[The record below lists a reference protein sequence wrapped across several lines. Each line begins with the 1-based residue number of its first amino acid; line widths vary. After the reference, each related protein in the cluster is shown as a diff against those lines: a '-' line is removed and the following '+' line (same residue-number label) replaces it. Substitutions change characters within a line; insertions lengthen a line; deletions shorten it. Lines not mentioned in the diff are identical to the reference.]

1 MKRIVYMVLC
11 LLLSFSFAQAQ
22 SECESMLEAA
32 NGYYSKGDYE
42 KAAKMYKVVQEDCGD
57 NYGGSASKLK
67 DCNRKLKEDSD
78 YRKCTTIESCDAY
91 LETYPNGRY
100 MAKVQQKRAK
110 LVKDKEDARLRAEED
125 AAYENCTT
133 EEDCEEYLADY
144 PEGRY
149 VEQVQAKL
157 EQLVEERLMRE
168 EDEAYA
174 NCTTELACAA
184 YLKEYPNGR
193 YYSRVVA
200 KKNTL
205 EAERLRKEKE
215 AAKTAYMK
223 IQKIE
228 FANVK
233 KNGDIID
240 SYGSTLYASDI
251 KYLKP
256 RITYDGILDEYK
268 YVTLYCKIVKPDG
281 SIETNSNS
289 PSGYT
294 YSDSFYVQTGTYNTH
309 LLTGWGN
316 ENGNC
321 YSAGNHRLEIWYEGN
336 RIYQTSF
343 MVKTKENA
351 LSRGNWRTALMK
363 CRTYVMQSYD
373 NGSYKGQLYD
383 SKRSGLG
390 MYYWNGVAYY
400 IGNWGSNTK
409 NGNAIYMA
417 EPGYVVSNCPDC
429 VYYVGGWSNGDKS
442 GTGTCYDKFGNLIYY
457 GTFVNDKPTQTYP
470 MTGYSSYK
478 FECQE
483 LSCGDYYI
491 GETKDGHR
499 HGKGVYIWSRGDMWY
514 GNWTDG
520 QRDGYGIYMPYQ
532 GSVST
537 GTWKGDTKQ

>member
-1 MKRIVYMVLC
+1 MFLC
-11 LLLSFSFAQAQ
+11 LLLSFSYVQAQ

-32 NGYYSKGDYE
+32 NGYYNKGDYE
-42 KAAKMYKVVQEDCGD
+42 KAAKMYKVVQEGCGD
-57 NYGGSASKLK
+57 NYGGSASKLQ

-78 YRKCTTIESCDAY
+78 YKKCTTIEACDSY
-91 LETYPNGRY
+91 LETYPKGRY
-100 MAKVQQKRAK
+100 EAKVKQKRAK
-110 LVKDKEDARLRAEED
+110 LIKDREDARLRAEED

-133 EEDCEEYLADY
+133 EEDCEEYLEEY

-149 VEQVQAKL
+149 VEKVQAKL

-174 NCTTELACAA
+174 KCTTEAACSE
-184 YLKEYPNGR
+184 YLEEYPNGR

-233 KNGDIID
+233 KDGDIID
-240 SYGSTLYASDI
+240 SYGFTMYASEI
-251 KYLKP
+251 MYLKP
-256 RITYDGILDEYK
+256 RITYDGILDESK

-281 SIETNSNS
+281 SIGTNSNS

-294 YSDSFYVQTGTYNTH
+294 YSDSFYVQTGTFNTH
-309 LLTGWGN
+309 KLTGWGN
-316 ENGNC
+316 ENGNS
-321 YSAGNHRLEIWYEGN
+321 YTSGTYKFELWYEGSK
-336 RIYQTSF
+336 IYQTTF
-343 MVKTKENA
+343 VVKDKENA
-351 LSRGNWRTALMK
+351 LSRGNWRTALRK
-363 CRTYVMQSYD
+363 CRDYATFTYD
-373 NGSYKGQLYD
+373 NGSYSGQAYNG
-383 SKRSGLG
+383 SRSGLG
-390 MYYWNGVAYY
+390 MYSWND
-400 IGNWGSNTK
+400 GS
-409 NGNAIYMA
+409 
-417 EPGYVVSNCPDC
+417 
-429 VYYVGGWSNGDKS
+429 YYVGGWNSGDRKGMAIYIPKSGYTLNNCPDCAYYVGEWSSYDKS
-442 GTGTCYDKFGNLIYY
+442 GMGKCYNKFGNLIYY
-457 GTFVNDKPTQTYP
+457 GSFANDKPTQTYP

-483 LSCGDYYI
+483 LSRGDYYV
-491 GETKDGHR
+491 GETKDGKR
-499 HGKGVYIWSRGDMWY
+499 HGKGIYIWSSGDMWY
-514 GNWTDG
+514 GNWSDG